1 MSNPANIGKYRVEG
15 VLGQGGMGT
24 VFRAFDVAINRQVAI
39 KTINKALLDPIDL
52 QYALTRFRHEAQAV
66 GRLTHPRIAAI
77 YDYGEDA
84 DIAYI
89 VMELVNGR
97 SLFQHMQEQA
107 QFSLKEIGEMVRQ
120 LLDGLG
126 YAHAQGVV
134 HRDIKPSNIL
144 INDDGRIKISDFG
157 IARIESSTLTQVGEI
172 MGSPGYM
179 APEQFLGTDVDACSD
194 IYSVGIIA
202 YELLVGKRP
211 FLGNNAEILRAVL
224 NERPVNPSVTN
235 PQASAQLDWA
245 VQKALAKQKVDRFGN
260 ARDFSEAFIKG
271 IEASIRNSTPEPEPE
286 SMEVVTQR
294 LDDQLVQAARLLAG
308 APLQPAVSPE
318 PVPSAPPT
326 FPGFMPAATPAS
338 APVGALSSE
347 PGTLPVT
354 ASPTASA
361 PAAPVLESAQ
371 KARILFVDDEERI
384 LTALRSVFRSNY
396 HVFTATSGAE
406 ALEWA
411 TKFRPHVV
419 VSDQRMPGLTGVQV
433 LRQIKEAAPNTV
445 RILLTGYSDLASIV
459 GSINEGEV
467 FRFVSKPWDNQE
479 IQRIVGEAAAIAVE
493 LAEGTTRPGT
503 TAEKMSAGILVV
515 DPTAEV
521 FRAVKELFSATCP
534 VLHATNLDAAFTIL
548 ETQETGLIIADIESG
563 KEEVTTAFKLLKQER
578 PAILTIVLTE
588 ASDSE
593 MVIEL
598 INQAQIF
605 RFVNKPVNLKLLSQH
620 AQAALARYQTFKQQP
635 QLVHQHKVA
644 EATVSESMAEKI
656 RARIGSLKS
665 WLRPIIR

>member
-1 MSNPANIGKYRVEG
+1 MALPPNIGKYRVEG
-15 VLGQGGMGT
+15 ILGQGGMGT

-52 QYALTRFRHEAQAV
+52 QYALTRFRHEAQAI

-77 YDYGEDA
+77 YDYGEDPE
-84 DIAYI
+84 IAYI
-89 VMELVNGR
+89 VMEIVNGV

-144 INDDGRIKISDFG
+144 INSDGRLKISDFG

-179 APEQFLGTDVDACSD
+179 APEQFLGTDVDAGSD
-194 IYSVGIIA
+194 IYSVGIIG

-235 PQASAQLDWA
+235 PQISAQLDWA
-245 VQKALAKQKVDRFGN
+245 VQKALAKQKSDRFAS
-260 ARDFSEAFIKG
+260 AREFSEAFLKG
-271 IEASIRNSTPEPEPE
+271 IEASIRHSMPEPEPE
-286 SMEVVTQR
+286 SMADVITQR
-294 LDDQLVQAARLLAG
+294 IDDNLVLAARMLAG
-308 APLQPAVSPE
+308 VQLPTPQPTE
-318 PVPSAPPT
+318 SAPAAGPEAVPAAVT
-326 FPGFMPAATPAS
+326 SSATPAATPA
-338 APVGALSSE
+338 GA
-347 PGTLPVT
+347 V
-354 ASPTASA
+354 A
-361 PAAPVLESAQ
+361 PAQDPNK

-384 LTALRSVFRSNY
+384 LNALRSVFRANY
-396 HVFTATSGAE
+396 HIFTATSGAE

-419 VSDQRMPGLTGVQV
+419 VSDQRMPGLTGVQM

-479 IQRIVGEAAAIAVE
+479 IQKTVGEAADIAIE
-493 LAEGTTRPGT
+493 LAEAATRP
-503 TAEKMSAGILVV
+503 AVAVEKMTAGILVV
-515 DPTAEV
+515 DSKVET

-534 VLHATNLDAAFTIL
+534 VLHATNLDAAFSVL
-548 ETQETGLIIADIESG
+548 ASQEIALIIADIESG
-563 KEEVTTAFKLLKQER
+563 KDEVIATFKLLKQDH

-593 MVIEL
+593 LVIEL

-605 RFVNKPVNLKLLSQH
+605 RFVNKPVNLKLLTQH
-620 AQAALARYQTFKQQP
+620 AHAALGRYQSFKQQP
-635 QLVHQHKVA
+635 QLVQQHKVA
-644 EATVSESMAEKI
+644 EAKVGESLAEKI
-656 RARIGSLKS
+656 RARIGGLRS
-665 WLRPIIR
+665 WLRPVIR